1 VVNRAID
8 SLDLDPILNE
18 YKGRGTSSYHP
29 HMMLK
34 ILVCAYTQK
43 GNSSRQIVK
52 ELRDNVNFLWISGN
66 NRPDFWTI
74 NRFRSSVMKYGIEV
88 VFSEVLQYL
97 IEEADVTLEYYYLD
111 GIKIE
116 DNANNYKWV

>member
-1 VVNRAID
+1 VD
-8 SLDLDPILNE
+8 
-18 YKGRGTSSYHP
+18 
-29 HMMLK
+29 
-34 ILVCAYTQK
+34 
-43 GNSSRQIVK
+43 
-52 ELRDNVNFLWISGN
+52 SGN